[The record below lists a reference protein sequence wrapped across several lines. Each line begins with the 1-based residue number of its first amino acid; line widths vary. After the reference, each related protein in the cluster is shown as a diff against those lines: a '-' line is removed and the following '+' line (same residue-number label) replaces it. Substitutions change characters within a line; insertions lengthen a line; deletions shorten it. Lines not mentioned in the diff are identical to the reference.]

1 MKKIKSVELN
11 LPMNNE
17 WYAVGSKVNDK
28 DLPEE
33 LLRVT
38 EIKENSIDAES
49 RFESIYQI
57 YVEEQLYK
65 TIENSPVTVTYFL
78 DGEL

>member
-1 MKKIKSVELN
+1 MKKIKSIELN
-11 LPMNNE
+11 LPMDNE

-33 LLRVT
+33 LQRVT